1 MKGRLVVTIGLAVA
15 VSGLVAPAHAR
26 GNKRLPK
33 AASMVESIRGTSKV
47 GHFVR
52 SEGKGAS
59 PAPSGVLREAPP
71 NGASHAIREMPES
84 R

>member
-1 MKGRLVVTIGLAVA
+1 MKGRLAVTIGLAVA

-33 AASMVESIRGTSKV
+33 AASIVQTMRGTSAV
-47 GHFVR
+47 NHFVR
-52 SEGKGAS
+52 SEGKVLR
-59 PAPSGVLREAPP
+59 PATSGVLREASP
-71 NGASHAIREMPES
+71 NGPSHAIREMPES